1 MFLKVFYVYNCQR
14 QDYIPLFINYK
25 VIINE
30 ISGNVTKENAVD
42 TKISLEANS
51 GFLSYLFANIAH
63 VLGAGIAANTTD
75 TPIPI

>member
-1 MFLKVFYVYNCQR
+1 MMKE
-14 QDYIPLFINYK
+14 IN
-25 VIINE
+25 
-30 ISGNVTKENAVD
+30 GNVTKENAVD

-51 GFLSYLFANIAH
+51 GFLSYLFASIAH

>member
-1 MFLKVFYVYNCQR
+1 MYNCQR

-25 VIINE
+25 VIMKE

-51 GFLSYLFANIAH
+51 GFLSYLFASIAH
-63 VLGAGIAANTTD
+63 VLGAGIAANTTE